1 MTSQKALQPNAAN
14 WRHQA
19 FLAAWTL
26 YAGYY
31 ICRHDVVTPAAIGS
45 SHIALELAC
54 FGATYAIGQF
64 VGGSLADRTS
74 ASRTALAGALIS
86 VFCTVLQ
93 GWASPD
99 IALVLQLANG
109 FGQGLG
115 WPSLLKL
122 IGGWFGPG
130 DRDTVLG
137 WWSSSYILGGF
148 LASVLTQ
155 WLSISA
161 TDLNIDPFHLL
172 HLVPPA
178 ILLVTAIVFAF
189 CTRRMPQ
196 TCAPAQANASVLQLS
211 EWEHWKNILRNRSM
225 RYASGMYFFL
235 KMTRYTLLFWLP
247 HYLISAVGYS
257 TYTATRTASYF
268 EIFGMLGPIAVA
280 YATTRVF
287 GRNRMRLCAFIVYGL
302 AFMCLMHPLLAAS
315 GFFGMVVSISL
326 LGILIHGSDMLI
338 SGMAVLDTMPAEQH
352 GRAVGFVNGIGS
364 IGQAISPLLATLFV
378 AHFGWTK
385 LFDLFVLFTLISG
398 AICAVGARF
407 VPLNGQSLTV
417 QGLSFPALRYNLQR
431 K

>member
-1 MTSQKALQPNAAN
+1 MKTRESHHAN

-31 ICRHDVVTPAAIGS
+31 VCRRDISTPAAVGS

-54 FGATYAIGQF
+54 FGVTYAMGQF
-64 VGGSLADRTS
+64 LGGALADDVS

-86 VFCTVLQ
+86 AVCTMLQ
-93 GWASPD
+93 GWASPQ
-99 IALVLQLANG
+99 IGLGLQLVNG
-109 FGQGLG
+109 LGQGLG

-122 IGGWFGPG
+122 IGGWFGEDER
-130 DRDTVLG
+130 DRVLG

-155 WLSISA
+155 WLSIRA
-161 TDLNIDPFHLL
+161 NEIGIDPFHLL

-178 ILLVTAIVFAF
+178 ILLVTAIVFAL
-189 CTRRMPQ
+189 CMRNVSSPGSTQAEGTRPRL
-196 TCAPAQANASVLQLS
+196 SGLQQWNS
-211 EWEHWKNILRNRSM
+211 ILRNGSM
-225 RYASGMYFFL
+225 RYAAGMYFFL

-247 HYLISAVGYS
+247 NYLISIVGYS
-257 TYTATRTASYF
+257 SYTATRTASYF
-268 EIFGMLGPIAVA
+268 EIFGVLGPIAVG
-280 YATTRVF
+280 YLTTRWF
-287 GRNRMRLCAFIVYGL
+287 GTNRMRLCAGLVYGL
-302 AFMCLMHPLLAAS
+302 AFMCLVHPLLAAS

-326 LGILIHGSDMLI
+326 LGIFIHGADMLV
-338 SGMAVLDTMPAEQH
+338 SGMAILDTMPPEQH
-352 GRAVGFVNGIGS
+352 GRAVGFVNGAGS

-378 AHFGWTK
+378 AHFGWNR

-398 AICAVGARF
+398 AICTLGARF
-407 VPLNGQSLTV
+407 ATLNPGVLTV
-417 QGLSFPALRYNLQR
+417 QGLSFPNLRYNLQR